1 MYTHSIY
8 IYVCLPL
15 GLDFAIGLG
24 LCHFLPRD
32 FEPLKAFLDLFEACC
47 GSINIIPWKPTSDPD
62 RWDEAWNSATKS
74 NAMFNIDNDNDH
86 HSHRLNMALI
96 MIMIMIIN
104 VIFQYI
110 SIYSNIFQFCDD
122 QCHFQSRD
130 HHSMIW
136 NWLQR
141 RAEIWQCHATPRC
154 NLRCW
159 GSLPPDACRKRR
171 KGNTGDHRCINLWDG
186 LGWLILC
193 GKSLLDPIYIG
204 GMESWKY
211 LWSSK
216 SKCYTHDVCG

>member
-1 MYTHSIY
+1 M
-8 IYVCLPL
+8 
-15 GLDFAIGLG
+15 FAIGLG
-24 LCHFLPRD
+24 LCHWAWTLPFSPARLWAPQG
-32 FEPLKAFLDLFEACC
+32 FSGLVWSLLWEHQHH
-47 GSINIIPWKPTSDPD
+47 

-193 GKSLLDPIYIG
+193 GKSLPDPIYIG